1 MRSLEAELEA
11 RVEQALVPHLL
22 PLLLIRLCTAC
33 PAQAS
38 VLLQG
43 AVHTL
48 TPKIFHQQVTDFP
61 IHRRGEML
69 LPIKE
74 VDHCLADRPTMQKS
88 GCLRT

>member
-11 RVEQALVPHLL
+11 RVEQGLVPHLL
-22 PLLLIRLCTAC
+22 SSLQILLCIAC

-69 LPIKE
+69 LPIE
-74 VDHCLADRPTMQKS
+74 ELDHLAW
-88 GCLRT
+88 